1 MNYFKIQKF
10 QSFFLIMKMN
20 DNNTYYEKNKNKKA
34 QSHKEDGKQKVKE
47 YNESNKQIL
56 LE

>member
-1 MNYFKIQKF
+1 
-10 QSFFLIMKMN
+10 MN
-20 DNNTYYEKNKNKKA
+20 DSNTYYEKNKNKKA
-34 QSHKEDGKQKVKE
+34 QNHKEDGKQKVKE